1 MIYIN
6 PSIRASDRDGY
17 IIITCVCDT
26 VADLPAVNV
35 IPDYT
40 LDIGCSAHVIE
51 DSGDYIMMSNG
62 TWIKNIP
69 SVLANTYTRTEIDSK
84 IADVLDLQ
92 GADRAAIIPLIN
104 TGAKNY
110 IKVIADDIR
119 PINTVGTW
127 SGDTYT
133 RYNIQYTINA
143 DGTITVQTNGGAATN
158 GGALAIPCR
167 ALTGDEY
174 HLNGIPSG
182 ASGYDLRVG
191 SGSTYRDTGSGLT
204 FTTSG
209 NYNIQLRVNTGT
221 DIPTP
226 TIVRP
231 MLTMQA
237 WYDIT
242 PDFVPYAP
250 TNRELYDIVRGL

>member
-1 MIYIN
+1 MRYVN
-6 PSIRASDRDGY
+6 PSIRASGRDGY
-17 IIITCVCDT
+17 IIATFVCDT
-26 VADLPAVNV
+26 VADLPPVNV
-35 IPDYT
+35 IEDYT
-40 LDIGCSAHVIE
+40 LDIGCTAHVIE

-62 TWIKNIP
+62 TWVKNIP
-69 SVLANTYTRTEIDSK
+69 SVLANTYTRAEIDSK
-84 IADVLDLQ
+84 IANVLNLQ

-119 PINTVGTW
+119 QLNTSGTW

-133 RYNIQYTINA
+133 RYNFTYTINA
-143 DGTITVQTNGGAATN
+143 DGTITVQTNGAATN

-174 HLNGIPSG
+174 HLSGIPSG
-182 ASGYDLRVG
+182 ASGYDLRLG
-191 SGSTYRDTGSGLT
+191 SGSTYRDTGDGLT

-209 NYNIQLRVNTGT
+209 NYNIQLRVNTGAN
-221 DIPTP
+221 IPTP

-231 MLTMQA
+231 MLTLQA
-237 WYDIT
+237 WYSIT

-250 TNRELYDIVRGL
+250 TNRELLDIVRGL